1 MVVSSDVLSPAQT
14 VLHELRAAGLEVMLS
29 DDGGIT
35 VSGPTEAMTPALAAR
50 ITTHLTEIIHLLLA
64 ERDAEVLERL
74 DAVNGT
80 DEWGAT
86 YDPDADA
93 LLVTIEQTLPPPQPM
108 LSNTGRSWWCP
119 CGASVVVGWAVC
131 SFCGTRGDHLW
142 TSQSDATNESPP

>member
-1 MVVSSDVLSPAQT
+1 MVVSSDVLSPAQA
-14 VLHELRAAGLEVMLS
+14 VLRKVRAAGLELSPS

-35 VSGPTEAMTPALAAR
+35 ARGPAEAMTPTLAAS
-50 ITTHLTEIIHLLLA
+50 ITTHLTEIINLLTA

-93 LLVTIEQTLPPPQPM
+93 HLVTIEPTLPPTRPV

-142 TSQSDATNESPP
+142 TTQIDAANGSPP